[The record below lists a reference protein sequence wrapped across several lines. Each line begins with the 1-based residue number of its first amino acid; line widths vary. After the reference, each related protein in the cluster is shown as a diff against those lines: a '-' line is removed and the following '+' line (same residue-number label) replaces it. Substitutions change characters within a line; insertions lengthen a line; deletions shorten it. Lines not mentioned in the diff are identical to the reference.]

1 MVPLI
6 FDRPRAY
13 WDTLL
18 DPGIVSG
25 SPTNWVNDPFP
36 GCEKTTLFV
45 INPRSLDDPDQ
56 ISYLISIYIYS
67 IYIYDYIC
75 VYIIYVCL
83 ILVRLGNA
91 PKPVG

>member
-6 FDRPRAY
+6 FDRPTAY

-56 ISYLISIYIYS
+56 ISYLISIYIV
-67 IYIYDYIC
+67 YIYDYIC